1 MIAQD
6 ELVFYT
12 CFFGDNHS
20 VANNIPN
27 LPTTEYDCYYFT
39 NNLST
44 YNKLK
49 NTGWN
54 RVFMND
60 TPIKE
65 TFAGNSM
72 DCKEI
77 KSCPHKFQIL
87 NQYKYS
93 CYFDSKLKI
102 DLERVKTNLINLI
115 NTDKTIIF
123 AKHPFIK
130 SNNVWDEFNESMKQP
145 RYFDQ
150 KEQYENYINRQVS
163 QGLMPASD
171 IHHASGFIIRKHCEM
186 TNQINEEWY
195 KHIKECGIQCQIS
208 FFFVQQMYKSY
219 IYPVEYYDGFYDI
232 YHNDYWK

>member
-1 MIAQD
+1 MIAQE

-12 CFFGDNHS
+12 CFFGDDHS
-20 VANNIPN
+20 VANKIPSV
-27 LPTTEYDCYYFT
+27 PTTEYDCYYFT

-54 RVFMND
+54 RVFIND
-60 TPIKE
+60 IPIKE
-65 TFAGNSM
+65 TYTGNSM
-72 DCKEI
+72 DSKEI

-102 DLERVKTNLINLI
+102 DMERVKINLTNLINS
-115 NTDKTIIF
+115 DKSIIF
-123 AKHPFIK
+123 AKHPLIK

-145 RYFDQ
+145 RYFSQ
-150 KEQYENYINRQVS
+150 KEQYEKYINQQLS
-163 QGLMPASD
+163 QGMMPVSD
-171 IHHASGFIIRKHCEM
+171 IHHVTGFIIRKHGET

-208 FFFVQQMYKSY
+208 FFFVQQMYKAH
-219 IYPVEYYDGFYDI
+219 IYPVEYYDGFYDV